1 MALIQEHTTV
11 AVTVY
16 AVMETAEGPLLKA
29 FSTREEAED
38 FLASL

>member
-1 MALIQEHTTV
+1 MALIVEHTTV

-16 AVMETAEGPLLKA
+16 AVMETAEGPLVKA
-29 FSTREEAED
+29 FSTREEAEE